1 MTYIGYTN
9 PLPDG
14 YRWATDEEA
23 ESWAANDG
31 SLAGEELLW
40 VAVGRDHL
48 GNEAW
53 DLAVPDNFHPLAK
66 TCPPIPGILQ

>member
-1 MTYIGYTN
+1 MTYIAYTDS
-9 PLPDG
+9 LPEG
-14 YRWATDEEA
+14 YRWATAEEA
-23 ESWAANDG
+23 EFWTANGNG
-31 SLAGEELLW
+31 SLTKAELW

-53 DLAVPDNFHPLAK
+53 DLAVPDTFRPLAK